1 MTKTINDLQDFLSK
15 KIYHWVGRNFG
26 SQEADEPSWN
36 IDDLSKYLAK
46 ELGKRERAI
55 ANTKPYELTILF
67 RTELDAEK
75 ELYRVRE
82 MIEREG
88 GKVVSM
94 EIEGKK
100 RLAYRINNEE
110 YATYTYMNL
119 ELPDGK
125 PASISSKLNITDEVL
140 RYLLVKEDTRRR

>member
-1 MTKTINDLQDFLSK
+1 MTTTNNDLQDFLRK

-46 ELGKRERAI
+46 ELGQRERTI

-88 GKVVSM
+88 GKVTSM

-110 YATYTYMNL
+110 YATYTYMNI
-119 ELPDGK
+119 ELPEGK
-125 PASISSKLNITDEVL
+125 PATISSKLNITDEVL
-140 RYLLVKEDTRRR
+140 RYLLVQEDTRRR

>member
-1 MTKTINDLQDFLSK
+1 MTTTTNDLQDFLSK

-26 SQEADEPSWN
+26 SKEADEPSWN

-46 ELGKRERAI
+46 ELRQRDRAI

-100 RLAYRINNEE
+100 RLAYAINNEE

-119 ELPDGK
+119 ELPEGK
-125 PASISSKLNITDEVL
+125 PATISSKLNITDEVL
-140 RYLLVKEDTRRR
+140 RYLLVQEDTRRR

>member
-1 MTKTINDLQDFLSK
+1 MTTTTTNELQDFLSK

-88 GKVVSM
+88 GKVTSM
-94 EIEGKK
+94 QVEGKK
-100 RLAYRINNEE
+100 RLAYSINSEE
-110 YATYTYMNL
+110 YAIYTYMYL
-119 ELPDGK
+119 ELPEGK
-125 PASISSKLNITDEVL
+125 PATISSKLNITDEVL
-140 RYLLVKEDTRRR
+140 RYLLVKEDTRR